1 MLDKIFSSTKVLEKA
16 LDASY
21 LRNETIAQNIANID
35 TPGYK
40 KKTVSFESELQK
52 AMEQDSG
59 SGLKSEPPKFI
70 PEPGTADISFTRLSS
85 AVDFVEPSVNVENQN
100 LSMRLDGNNVDID
113 SEMADLTKNQI
124 RYNMLVQSLNGQ
136 FSKLRYVISD
146 GRR

>member
-16 LDASY
+16 LDATY
-21 LRNETIAQNIANID
+21 LRNEAIAQNIANID

-40 KKTVSFESELQK
+40 KKTISFESELQN
-52 AMEQDSG
+52 AMDHDKG
-59 SGLKSEPPKFI
+59 SDRISEPPQFI
-70 PEPGTADISFTRLSS
+70 PEPGTARISFSTNSS
-85 AVDFVEPSVNVENQN
+85 AVDSIEPILNVENKN

-124 RYNMLVQSLNGQ
+124 RYNVLVQSLNGQ